1 MEKDHYTILGV
12 SRGASPQAI
21 RKAYLARLRVIHPDR
36 FDAKEQPEEWML
48 ANEML
53 RELND
58 AYAKLKDTTSK
69 VSSSEQHNNSYSGA
83 KSQSSGSG
91 STHSHGFSNKKH
103 STPTETLSRVTSGSV
118 LFRKL
123 PTGIANKFRDAMY
136 DDTNKT
142 IELTGV
148 DGLEYLLYPGIIW
161 LFVVLAK
168 IYETRGGAFHI
179 FFSSINY
186 VDFIC
191 FFCLWRGLY
200 WFVRK
205 FSPPGNLA
213 CLTPMYFVLCIRG
226 EVRYCPIWKISDI
239 KYAKK
244 NNGEYKIIIQ
254 CDGPVLVF
262 SVDLIGSIENFVDE
276 IFVRKSA
283 VSRLTLAN
291 VDSFIANNDVFQ
303 GVNHGVYGEEAWY
316 GSPVSFKTLFA
327 SGFILFL
334 GIFIISILKP
344 AHLIFKGAIF

>member
-148 DGLEYLLYPGIIW
+148 DGLEYLLYP
-161 LFVVLAK
+161 
-168 IYETRGGAFHI
+168 TRGGAFHI

-291 VDSFIANNDVFQ
+291 VDS
-303 GVNHGVYGEEAWY
+303 GEEAWY